1 MDKLDSMKSLVTHLE
16 EMREYLENVCAGKLP
31 VNQEIISN
39 IQDMFNLLPNVA
51 VDDLVRAFAVTQ
63 NDSMLVIYLSSMIR
77 SVIALHSLIN
87 NKIAN
92 RQAELKYQTDSETD
106 KEKEEKEKEEKEEK
120 EKEEKEKEE
129 KENGADSADQNKSA
143 KQASKK

>member
-31 VNQEIISN
+31 VNQEIIGN

-87 NKIAN
+87 NKISN
-92 RQAELKYQTDSETD
+92 REAELKYQTEGEDD
-106 KEKEEKEKEEKEEK
+106 KPKSGDKKAEGEEKEATDEEHKDK
-120 EKEEKEKEE
+120 DKQD
-129 KENGADSADQNKSA
+129 DSSTKKDTESSA
-143 KQASKK
+143 KK